1 MVLTMNAVMMPT
13 TTTRY
18 QATLPATVAPTNPP
32 SFTTAPPG
40 NKTDVPLYLARTA
53 QSCHSQT
60 SECRVR
66 LLVISSGIDSQG
78 NRQSRTRRAR
88 GIERKGDPL
97 EGRGAR
103 RPRAGGGQ
111 AHGGARVQARAL
123 VSLRAARAAGW
134 RRS

>member
-1 MVLTMNAVMMPT
+1 MVLTVNAVMKPKPT
-13 TTTRY
+13 TSY
-18 QATLPATVAPTNPP
+18 QARHTATAPAPNPP
-32 SFTTAPPG
+32 SSTTAPPG

-66 LLVISSGIDSQG
+66 LLVIRSGIDSQG